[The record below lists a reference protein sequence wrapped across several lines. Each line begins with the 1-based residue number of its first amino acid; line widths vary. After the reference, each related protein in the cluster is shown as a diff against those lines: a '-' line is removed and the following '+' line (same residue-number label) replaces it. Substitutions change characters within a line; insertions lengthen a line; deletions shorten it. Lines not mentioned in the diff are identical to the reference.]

1 MSNKIKIK
9 YANLDRFKDGFNSD
23 WGFKIDALLLVKR
36 FLPEMLLAVSDN
48 LFFEKKILLEND
60 LDHRTRSDQRLTNA

>member
-48 LFFEKKILLEND
+48 LFFEKKYY
-60 LDHRTRSDQRLTNA
+60 

>member
-48 LFFEKKILLEND
+48 LFFEKNTIRK
-60 LDHRTRSDQRLTNA
+60 